1 MMDSYL
7 RLCSL
12 TMFAFFTILTSVP
25 ASADG
30 GWEGTAHIL
39 YGKRALGNWEDNN
52 FAADTSGFK
61 DQEVLGIEA
70 DFGRKAWPINL
81 WIGYSVGEKSINLPE
96 VDFSSS
102 MSMTEYYLG
111 VRSYLP
117 FFFVSGG
124 LASIGGHYSGKSQ
137 GDTFRITVERETG
150 LLLNAGMRWSL
161 ILLSVGLDFR
171 ALTATDHSDYAQI
184 GLKAGITF

>member
-1 MMDSYL
+1 MMSV
-7 RLCSL
+7 
-12 TMFAFFTILTSVP
+12 FFIIMASGP
-25 ASADG
+25 ANADG
-30 GWEGTAHIL
+30 GWGGTVHVL

-52 FAADTSGFK
+52 FDADTSGFR
-61 DQEVLGIEA
+61 DQEAFGVEA

-81 WIGYSVGEKSINLPE
+81 WIGYSTGEKSIDLPE

-124 LASIGGHYSGKSQ
+124 LASIGGSYSGKSQ

-150 LLLNAGMRWSL
+150 LLLNAGIRWSL
-161 ILLSVGLDFR
+161 VLLSVGLDFR
-171 ALTATDHSDYAQI
+171 ALAGTDHSDYAQA